1 MKVDRII
8 LLVLQWERNVK
19 ICYRVSGI
27 RELEVR
33 CFMNEQYVK
42 KKIDEYKKLQKL
54 YQDFSEQVFNVLK
67 AVIQDECPEIKIASY
82 SNRAKEIESL
92 RKKLQKDKYT
102 EDSEIT
108 DLAGVR
114 VITYRRSDIPLIGK
128 IIKRNFTIDTCN
140 SIDKTTVLGS
150 DKVGYRGDHYVVSYS
165 TSRLKMPENK
175 KFRNLK
181 CEIQVTSLIAHTWS
195 EITHEKGYK
204 FEGVLPIELE
214 RRKNLLAGMLELA
227 DMEMDAYVSAYD
239 DYVAK
244 IQQEIEDG
252 ALEQTINSM
261 SLEKYMA
268 WKFHWIRPQVFRDSD
283 LILEEMKKYDLNY
296 IKELNGIIQPKYEEK
311 LKKMSWRSLD
321 GIIRN
326 IMILHDAEKYF
337 SKVWNPSMKQ
347 MNRKNYELYKEFG
360 IDIEK
365 ICNDKNIV
373 LV

>member
-244 IQQEIEDG
+244 IQQEVEDG

>member
-1 MKVDRII
+1 
-8 LLVLQWERNVK
+8 
-19 ICYRVSGI
+19 
-27 RELEVR
+27 
-33 CFMNEQYVK
+33 MNEQSVK
-42 KKIDEYKKLQKL
+42 KKINEYKQLRER
-54 YQDFSEQVFNVLK
+54 YQNFSEQVLNILK
-67 AVIQDECPEIKIASY
+67 AVIRDECPEIKIASY
-82 SNRAKEIESL
+82 SNRAKEIKSL

-114 VITYRRSDIPLIGK
+114 IITYSRADIPLIGE
-128 IIKRNFTIDTCN
+128 IIKKNFEIDTCN

-150 DKVGYRGDHYVVSYS
+150 DKVGYRGNHYVVSYK
-165 TSRLKMPENK
+165 TSRLELPENRK
-175 KFRNLK
+175 YINLK

-204 FEGVLPIELE
+204 FEGILPVELE

-244 IQQEIEDG
+244 IQQEVEDG
-252 ALEQTINSM
+252 ALEQPINSM

-268 WKFHWIRPQVFRDSD
+268 WKFPWISPQVFRDSD
-283 LILEEMKKYDLNY
+283 LILKEMKKYELNC
-296 IKELNGIIQPKYEEK
+296 IKELNNIINPDYEEK
-311 LKKMSWRSLD
+311 LKEMSWRSLD

-326 IMILHDAEKYF
+326 IMILYDAEKYF
-337 SKVWNPSMKQ
+337 SKVWNPSMTH

-365 ICNDKNIV
+365 ICKDNNIV